1 MSVQSTRGRRVKT
14 AKQNNLLYL
23 YIAVGV
29 IAVIAIT
36 SLVVLLT
43 RNNTEVKAPTAP
55 VGQTE
60 EGFYY
65 KGDPNAAVKVIA
77 FEDYQCPGCAYF
89 SRNLAPILERDY
101 INTGRV
107 QFIYHEL
114 PLTNIHPNAVAAA
127 EAARC
132 AGDQGKY
139 WEMHDQLFAN
149 QSLWAQ
155 VNSPLNVF
163 SGYAGRIGID
173 RAAFDA
179 CMQAGTHREAIL
191 AAAQEAAALGVQAT
205 PSFSV
210 NGQVVDSG
218 RLFTAIDAALRAAG
232 R

>member
-1 MSVQSTRGRRVKT
+1 MSVQSTRGRRVKA

-29 IAVIAIT
+29 VAVVVVVG
-36 SLVVLLT
+36 LVIFLN
-43 RNNTEVKAPTAP
+43 RNSNEVKAPTAP
-55 VGQTE
+55 VGRTA

-65 KGDPNAAVKVIA
+65 KGNPDAAVKVIA
-77 FEDYQCPGCAYF
+77 FEDFQCPGCAYF

-132 AGDQGKY
+132 AGDQGKF
-139 WEMHDQLFAN
+139 WEMHDQLFNN

-155 VNSPLNVF
+155 LSSPLNTF
-163 SGYAGRIGID
+163 SGYAGIIGIN
-173 RAAFDA
+173 RATFEA

-191 AAAQEAAALGVQAT
+191 AAAQAATTLGVQAT

-210 NGQVVDSG
+210 NGQIVDSS
-218 RLFTAIDAALRAAG
+218 RLFTAVDAALRAAG

>member
-1 MSVQSTRGRRVKT
+1 MSVQSTRGRRVKA

-23 YIAVGV
+23 YIAVSVVAMVAVVGLV
-29 IAVIAIT
+29 IF
-36 SLVVLLT
+36 LN
-43 RNNTEVKAPTAP
+43 RNSNEVKAPMAP
-55 VGQTE
+55 VGRTA

-65 KGDPNAAVKVIA
+65 KGNPDAAVKVIA
-77 FEDYQCPGCAYF
+77 FEDFQCPGCAYF

-107 QFIYHEL
+107 QFIFHEL

-132 AGDQGKY
+132 AGDQGKF
-139 WEMHDQLFAN
+139 WEMHDQLFNN

-155 VNSPLNVF
+155 LSSPLNTF
-163 SGYAGRIGID
+163 SGYAGIIGIN
-173 RAAFDA
+173 RTTFEA

-191 AAAQEAAALGVQAT
+191 TAAKDAATLGVQAT

-210 NGQVVDSG
+210 NGQIVDSS

>member
-14 AKQNNLLYL
+14 AKQKNLLYL

-29 IAVIAIT
+29 VAVIAIT
-36 SLVVLLT
+36 GLVVLLT
-43 RNNTEVKAPTAP
+43 RNNTEVKSPTAP

-89 SRNLAPILERDY
+89 SLNLAPILERDY

-132 AGDQGKY
+132 AGDQGKF

-191 AAAQEAAALGVQAT
+191 AAAQDATAFGVQAT

-210 NGQVVDSG
+210 NGQIVDSG

>member
-1 MSVQSTRGRRVKT
+1 MSVQSTRGRRVKA

-29 IAVIAIT
+29 VAVLALTALI
-36 SLVVLLT
+36 VFLT
-43 RNNTEVKAPTAP
+43 RNQGEVRTPTAP
-55 VGQTE
+55 VGRTA

-65 KGDPNAAVKVIA
+65 KGNPDAPVKVIA
-77 FEDYQCPGCAYF
+77 FEDYQCPGCAF
-89 SRNLAPILERDY
+89 FTRSLEPILERDY
-101 INTGRV
+101 INTGKV

-114 PLTNIHPNAVAAA
+114 PLTNIHPNALPAA

-132 AGDQGKY
+132 AGDQGKF
-139 WEMHDQLFAN
+139 WEMHSQIFAN
-149 QSLWAQ
+149 QSIWAQ
-155 VNSPLNVF
+155 LSSPLNTF
-163 SGYAGRIGID
+163 SGYAGIVGID
-173 RAAFDA
+173 RAKFDA

-191 AAAQEAAALGVQAT
+191 AAAQSAAELGVQVT

-210 NGQVVDSG
+210 NGQIVDSN

>member
-1 MSVQSTRGRRVKT
+1 MSVQSTRGRRVKA

-29 IAVIAIT
+29 VAVVAVVG
-36 SLVVLLT
+36 LVIFLN
-43 RNNTEVKAPTAP
+43 RNSNEVKAPTAP
-55 VGQTE
+55 VGRTA

-65 KGDPNAAVKVIA
+65 KGNPDAAVKVIA
-77 FEDYQCPGCAYF
+77 FEDFQCPGCAYF

-132 AGDQGKY
+132 AGDQGKF
-139 WEMHDQLFAN
+139 WEMHDQLFNN

-155 VNSPLNVF
+155 LSSPLNTF
-163 SGYAGRIGID
+163 SGYAGIIGIN
-173 RAAFDA
+173 RTTFEA

-191 AAAQEAAALGVQAT
+191 TAAKDAATLGVQAT

-210 NGQVVDSG
+210 NGQLVDSN

>member
-1 MSVQSTRGRRVKT
+1 MSVQSTRGRRVKA

-23 YIAVGV
+23 YIAVVVVAMVAVVGLV
-29 IAVIAIT
+29 IF
-36 SLVVLLT
+36 LN
-43 RNNTEVKAPTAP
+43 RNSNEVKAPMAP
-55 VGQTE
+55 VGRTA

-65 KGDPNAAVKVIA
+65 KGNPDAAVKVIA
-77 FEDYQCPGCAYF
+77 FEDFQCPGCAYF

-107 QFIYHEL
+107 QFIFHEL

-132 AGDQGKY
+132 AGDQGKF
-139 WEMHDQLFAN
+139 WEMHDQLFNN

-155 VNSPLNVF
+155 LSSPLNTF
-163 SGYAGRIGID
+163 SGYAGIIGIN
-173 RAAFDA
+173 RTTFEA

-191 AAAQEAAALGVQAT
+191 TAAKDAATLGVQAT

-210 NGQVVDSG
+210 NGQLVDSN

>member
-1 MSVQSTRGRRVKT
+1 MSVQSTRGRRVK
-14 AKQNNLLYL
+14 AVKQNNLLYL

-29 IAVIAIT
+29 VAAVAVVG
-36 SLVVLLT
+36 LVIFLN
-43 RNNTEVKAPTAP
+43 RNSNEVKSPTAP
-55 VGQTE
+55 VGRTA

-65 KGDPNAAVKVIA
+65 KGNPDAAVKVIA
-77 FEDYQCPGCAYF
+77 FEDFQCPGCAYF

-132 AGDQGKY
+132 AGDQGKF
-139 WEMHDQLFAN
+139 WEMHDQLFNN

-155 VNSPLNVF
+155 LSSPLNTF
-163 SGYAGRIGID
+163 SGYAGIIGIN
-173 RAAFDA
+173 RTTFEA

-191 AAAQEAAALGVQAT
+191 TAAKDAATLGVQAT

-210 NGQVVDSG
+210 NGQLVDSN

>member
-29 IAVIAIT
+29 VAVIAIT
-36 SLVVLLT
+36 GLVVLLT
-43 RNNTEVKAPTAP
+43 RSNTEVKAPTAP
-55 VGQTE
+55 VGRTE

-155 VNSPLNVF
+155 VSSPLNVF

-191 AAAQEAAALGVQAT
+191 AAAQEATALGVQAT

-210 NGQVVDSG
+210 NGQIVDSG

>member
-1 MSVQSTRGRRVKT
+1 MSVQSTRGRRVKA

-29 IAVIAIT
+29 VAMVAVVG
-36 SLVVLLT
+36 LVIFLN
-43 RNNTEVKAPTAP
+43 RNSNEVKAPTAP
-55 VGQTE
+55 VGRTA

-65 KGDPNAAVKVIA
+65 KGNPDAAVKVIA
-77 FEDYQCPGCAYF
+77 FEDFQCPGCAYF

-107 QFIYHEL
+107 QFIFHEL

-132 AGDQGKY
+132 AGDQGKF
-139 WEMHDQLFAN
+139 WEMHDQLFNN

-155 VNSPLNVF
+155 LSSPLNTF
-163 SGYAGRIGID
+163 SGYAGIIGIN
-173 RAAFDA
+173 RTTFEA

-191 AAAQEAAALGVQAT
+191 TAAKDAATLGVQAT

-210 NGQVVDSG
+210 NGQIVDSS

>member
-1 MSVQSTRGRRVKT
+1 MSVQSTRGRRVKA

-29 IAVIAIT
+29 VAMVAVVG
-36 SLVVLLT
+36 LVIFLN
-43 RNNTEVKAPTAP
+43 RNSNEVKAPMAP
-55 VGQTE
+55 VGRTA

-65 KGDPNAAVKVIA
+65 KGNPDAAVKVIA
-77 FEDYQCPGCAYF
+77 FEDFQCPGCAYF

-107 QFIYHEL
+107 QFIFHEL

-132 AGDQGKY
+132 AGDQGKF
-139 WEMHDQLFAN
+139 WEMHDQLFNN

-155 VNSPLNVF
+155 LSSPLNTF
-163 SGYAGRIGID
+163 SGYAGIIGIN
-173 RAAFDA
+173 RTTFEA

-191 AAAQEAAALGVQAT
+191 TAAKDAATLGVQAT

-210 NGQVVDSG
+210 NGQIVDSS

>member
-1 MSVQSTRGRRVKT
+1 MSVQSTRGRRVKA

-29 IAVIAIT
+29 VAMVAVVG
-36 SLVVLLT
+36 LVIFLN
-43 RNNTEVKAPTAP
+43 RNSNEVKAPMAP
-55 VGQTE
+55 VGRTA

-65 KGDPNAAVKVIA
+65 KGNPEAAVKVIA
-77 FEDYQCPGCAYF
+77 FEDFQCPGCAYF

-107 QFIYHEL
+107 QFIFHEL

-132 AGDQGKY
+132 AGDQGKF
-139 WEMHDQLFAN
+139 WEMHDQLFNN

-155 VNSPLNVF
+155 LSSPLNTF
-163 SGYAGRIGID
+163 SGYAGIIGIN
-173 RAAFDA
+173 RTTFEA

-191 AAAQEAAALGVQAT
+191 TAAKDAATLGVQAT

-210 NGQVVDSG
+210 NGQLVDSN

>member
-1 MSVQSTRGRRVKT
+1 MSVQSTRGRRVKA

-29 IAVIAIT
+29 VAMVAVVG
-36 SLVVLLT
+36 LVIFLN
-43 RNNTEVKAPTAP
+43 RNSNEVKAPMAP
-55 VGQTE
+55 VGRTA

-65 KGDPNAAVKVIA
+65 KGNPDAAVKVIA
-77 FEDYQCPGCAYF
+77 FEDFQCPGCAYF

-107 QFIYHEL
+107 QFIFHEL

-132 AGDQGKY
+132 AGDQGKF
-139 WEMHDQLFAN
+139 WEMHDQLFNN

-155 VNSPLNVF
+155 LSSPLNTF
-163 SGYAGRIGID
+163 SGYAGIIGIN
-173 RAAFDA
+173 RTTFEA

-191 AAAQEAAALGVQAT
+191 TAAKDAATLGVQAT

-210 NGQVVDSG
+210 NGQLVDSN

>member
-1 MSVQSTRGRRVKT
+1 MSAQSTRGRRVKA

-23 YIAVGV
+23 YIAVG
-29 IAVIAIT
+29 AV
-36 SLVVLLT
+36 LVVAVTALVIVLT
-43 RNNTEVKAPTAP
+43 RNTTEVKAPTAP
-55 VGQTE
+55 VGRTE

-65 KGDPNAAVKVIA
+65 KGNPDAPVKVIA
-77 FEDYQCPGCAYF
+77 FEDFQCPGCAFF

-101 INTGRV
+101 INTGKV

-132 AGDQGKY
+132 AGDQDKF
-139 WEMHDQLFAN
+139 WEMHDQIFAN

-155 VNSPLNVF
+155 LSSPLNTF
-163 SGYAGRIGID
+163 SGYAGIIGID

-191 AAAQEAAALGVQAT
+191 AAAEAATALGVQAT

-210 NGQVVDSG
+210 NGQIVDSN
-218 RLFTAIDAALRAAG
+218 RLFTAVDAALRAAG

>member
-1 MSVQSTRGRRVKT
+1 MSVQSTRGRRVKA

-29 IAVIAIT
+29 VAMVAVVG
-36 SLVVLLT
+36 LVIFLN
-43 RNNTEVKAPTAP
+43 RNSNEVKAPTAP
-55 VGQTE
+55 VGRTA

-65 KGDPNAAVKVIA
+65 KGNPDAAVKVIA
-77 FEDYQCPGCAYF
+77 FEDFQCPGCAYF

-107 QFIYHEL
+107 QFIFHEL

-132 AGDQGKY
+132 AGDQGKF
-139 WEMHDQLFAN
+139 WEMHDQLFNN

-155 VNSPLNVF
+155 LSSPLNTF
-163 SGYAGRIGID
+163 SGYAGIIGIN
-173 RAAFDA
+173 RTTFEA

-191 AAAQEAAALGVQAT
+191 TAAKDAATLGVQAT

-210 NGQVVDSG
+210 NGQLVDSN

>member
-1 MSVQSTRGRRVKT
+1 MSVQSTRGRRVKA

-29 IAVIAIT
+29 VAMVAVVG
-36 SLVVLLT
+36 LVIFLN
-43 RNNTEVKAPTAP
+43 RNSNEVKAPTAP
-55 VGQTE
+55 VGRTA

-65 KGDPNAAVKVIA
+65 KGNPDAAVKVIA
-77 FEDYQCPGCAYF
+77 FEDFQCPGCAYF

-132 AGDQGKY
+132 AGDQGKF
-139 WEMHDQLFAN
+139 WEMHDQLFNN

-155 VNSPLNVF
+155 LSSPLNTF
-163 SGYAGRIGID
+163 SGYAGIIGIN
-173 RAAFDA
+173 RTTFEA

-191 AAAQEAAALGVQAT
+191 TAAKDAATLGVQAT

-210 NGQVVDSG
+210 NGQLVDSN

>member
-29 IAVIAIT
+29 VAVIAIT
-36 SLVVLLT
+36 GLVVLLT

-55 VGQTE
+55 VGRTE

-155 VNSPLNVF
+155 LSSPLNVF

-210 NGQVVDSG
+210 NGQIVDSG

>member
-1 MSVQSTRGRRVKT
+1 MV
-14 AKQNNLLYL
+14 
-23 YIAVGV
+23 AVVGLV
-29 IAVIAIT
+29 IF
-36 SLVVLLT
+36 LN
-43 RNNTEVKAPTAP
+43 RNSNEVKAPMAP
-55 VGQTE
+55 VGRTA

-65 KGDPNAAVKVIA
+65 KGNPDAAVKVIA
-77 FEDYQCPGCAYF
+77 FEDFQCPGCAYF

-107 QFIYHEL
+107 QFIFHEL

-132 AGDQGKY
+132 AGDQGKF
-139 WEMHDQLFAN
+139 WEMHDQLFNN

-155 VNSPLNVF
+155 LSSPLNTF
-163 SGYAGRIGID
+163 SGYAGIIGIN
-173 RAAFDA
+173 RTTFEA

-191 AAAQEAAALGVQAT
+191 TAAKDAATLGVQAT

-210 NGQVVDSG
+210 NGQIVDSS

>member
-1 MSVQSTRGRRVKT
+1 MSVQSTRGRRVK
-14 AKQNNLLYL
+14 AVKQNNLLYL

-29 IAVIAIT
+29 VAAVAVVG
-36 SLVVLLT
+36 LVIFLN
-43 RNNTEVKAPTAP
+43 RNSNEVKSPTAP
-55 VGQTE
+55 VGRTA

-65 KGDPNAAVKVIA
+65 KGNPDAAVKVIA
-77 FEDYQCPGCAYF
+77 FEDFQCPGCAYF

-107 QFIYHEL
+107 QFIFHEL

-132 AGDQGKY
+132 AGDQGKF
-139 WEMHDQLFAN
+139 WEMHDQLFNN

-155 VNSPLNVF
+155 LSSPLNTF
-163 SGYAGRIGID
+163 SGYAGIIGIN
-173 RAAFDA
+173 RTTFEA

-191 AAAQEAAALGVQAT
+191 TAAKDAATLGVQAT

-210 NGQVVDSG
+210 NGQLVDSS

>member
-1 MSVQSTRGRRVKT
+1 MSVQSTRGRRVKA

-29 IAVIAIT
+29 VAMVAVVG
-36 SLVVLLT
+36 LVIFLN
-43 RNNTEVKAPTAP
+43 RNSNEVKAPMAP
-55 VGQTE
+55 VGRTA

-65 KGDPNAAVKVIA
+65 KGNPDAAVKVIA
-77 FEDYQCPGCAYF
+77 FEDFQCPGCAYF

-107 QFIYHEL
+107 QFIFHEL

-132 AGDQGKY
+132 AGDQGKF
-139 WEMHDQLFAN
+139 WEMHDQLFNN

-155 VNSPLNVF
+155 LSSPLNTF
-163 SGYAGRIGID
+163 SGYAGIIGIN
-173 RAAFDA
+173 RTTFEA

-191 AAAQEAAALGVQAT
+191 TAAKDAAALGVQAT

-210 NGQVVDSG
+210 NGQLVDSD

>member
-1 MSVQSTRGRRVKT
+1 MSVQSTRGRRVKA

-23 YIAVGV
+23 YIAVSVVAMVAVVGLV
-29 IAVIAIT
+29 IF
-36 SLVVLLT
+36 LN
-43 RNNTEVKAPTAP
+43 RNSNEVKAPMAP
-55 VGQTE
+55 VGRTA

-65 KGDPNAAVKVIA
+65 KGNPDAAVKVIA
-77 FEDYQCPGCAYF
+77 FEDFQCPGCAYF

-107 QFIYHEL
+107 QFIFHEL

-132 AGDQGKY
+132 AGDQGKF
-139 WEMHDQLFAN
+139 WEMHDQLFNN

-155 VNSPLNVF
+155 LSSPLNTF
-163 SGYAGRIGID
+163 SGYAGIIGIN
-173 RAAFDA
+173 RTTFEA

-191 AAAQEAAALGVQAT
+191 TAAKDAATLGVQAT

-210 NGQVVDSG
+210 NGQLVDSN